1 MQTAALNDDFPETP
15 SSLYLAALSEIQAGA
30 EAARVAYCRGLT
42 TAPQMSNAL
51 VSLVDVHKAQVRA
64 MRALGAI
71 AEAL

>member
-15 SSLYLAALSEIQAGA
+15 SSRYLAALSEIQAGA

-42 TAPQMSNAL
+42 TVPQMSNAL

-64 MRALGAI
+64 MKALGAI

>member
-1 MQTAALNDDFPETP
+1 MQTAAINDDFPETP
-15 SSLYLAALSEIQAGA
+15 SSRYLAALSQIQAGA

-42 TAPQMSNAL
+42 TVPQMSNAL

-64 MRALGAI
+64 MKALGAI